1 MAPTAGGL
9 ARVWATIVLVWAIAL
24 QSLVPVVA
32 AAAVP
37 DGAGLHVLCTGG
49 ADVAPAAPV
58 SDGAHRALCCV
69 LCAGATAVAPPAPPS
84 TAAPVALGRPVATPS
99 SPRQAAAPPPS
110 PRGRPAVPRA
120 PPVPA

>member
-1 MAPTAGGL
+1 MTPTAGRV
-9 ARVWATIVLVWAIAL
+9 ARVWATIVLVWAIVL

-32 AAAVP
+32 AAVP
-37 DGAGLHVLCTGG
+37 DDAGLHVLCAG
-49 ADVAPAAPV
+49 AADAAPAAPV

-69 LCAGATAVAPPAPPS
+69 LCAGAAAVAPPAPPV
-84 TAAPVALGRPVATPS
+84 AAARVPVGRSVVPPS
-99 SPRQAAAPPPS
+99 SPRHAAAPPPS